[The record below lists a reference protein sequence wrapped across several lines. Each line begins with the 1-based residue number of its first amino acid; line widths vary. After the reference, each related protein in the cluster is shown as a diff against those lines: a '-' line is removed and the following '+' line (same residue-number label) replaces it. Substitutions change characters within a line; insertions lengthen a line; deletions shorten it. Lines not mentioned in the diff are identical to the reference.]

1 MPSFKELPSSKMNGD
16 LSIKVIFSN
25 SEEDIL
31 ILTQVP
37 GTSIYEGHLQD
48 DYDVP
53 VVLIDIPLTKKRLVS
68 NIYSNDI
75 FFEQYN

>member
-1 MPSFKELPSSKMNGD
+1 MNGD

>member
-1 MPSFKELPSSKMNGD
+1 MNGD

-48 DYDVP
+48 DYEVP
-53 VVLIDIPLTKKRLVS
+53 VVLIDIPMTKKRLVS
-68 NIYSNDI
+68 SIY
-75 FFEQYN
+75 